1 MSTNKRLNKVFKSA
15 SAKEISFDDSSK
27 FIFFSDCHRGDNS
40 WADDFAHNQNLFF
53 HALNY
58 YYDKG
63 FTYIEIGDGDEL
75 WENKKFETIREAHSH
90 IFWLMSEFNKENRLY
105 LIWGNHDIKRKDIK
119 RKAIKKKALRNKNVG
134 KKRYSYY
141 NERKGEYEPLF
152 KDIEVNEYEGLI
164 LKHSGTGNKIFLVHG
179 HQGDLIN
186 DRFWW
191 LGNIFV
197 RYLWKYLQLC
207 GVKDPTSPAKN
218 FKKQRKVEK
227 KLKKWVE
234 DNDQM
239 LIAGHTHRSIF
250 PERGEPS
257 YFNDGSCVHPR
268 CITGIEIQNSKIALI
283 KWWVRPKADGVL
295 YVTRKILVSPKK
307 LESFFKVN

>member
-1 MSTNKRLNKVFKSA
+1 MSTNKRLTKVFK

-75 WENKKFETIREAHSH
+75 WENKRFADIREAHSH
-90 IFWLMSEFNKENRLY
+90 IFWKMSEFHKENRLY
-105 LIWGNHDIKRKDIK
+105 LIWGNHDIRRKDRK
-119 RKAIKKKALRNKNVG
+119 RKALKNKNVE
-134 KKRYSYY
+134 KKRYRYY
-141 NERKGEYEPLF
+141 DDRKGGYEPLF
-152 KDIEVNEYEGLI
+152 KDIDVHEYEGLI

-186 DRFWW
+186 DRLWW
-191 LGNIFV
+191 VGRFFIRHHWNF
-197 RYLWKYLQLC
+197 LQLL
-207 GVKDPTSPAKN
+207 GFRDPTSPAKN
-218 FKKQRKVEK
+218 FKKRKNRVKVEK
-227 KLKKWVE
+227 KLIKWVKK
-234 DNDQM
+234 NNNQM

-250 PERGEPS
+250 PDEGETP
-257 YFNDGSCVHPR
+257 YFNDGCCVHPR
-268 CITGIEIQNSKIALI
+268 CITGIEIQNGEIMLI
-283 KWWVRPKADGVL
+283 KWWVKPKDNGALYGAL
-295 YVTRKILVSPKK
+295 YVTREK
-307 LESFFKVN
+307 LEGPRKLQSFF

>member
-75 WENKKFETIREAHSH
+75 WENKRFAVIREAHSH
-90 IFWLMSEFNKENRLY
+90 IFWRMSKFHEENRLY
-105 LIWGNHDIKRKDIK
+105 LIWGNHDIRRKELK
-119 RKAIKKKALRNKNVG
+119 RKALKNVE
-134 KKRYSYY
+134 KKRYRYY
-141 NERKGEYEPLF
+141 NEREGEYEPLF
-152 KDIEVNEYEGLI
+152 KDIEVNEHEGLI

-179 HQGDLIN
+179 HQGDLLN
-186 DRFWW
+186 AHLWW
-191 LGNIFV
+191 LSRFV
-197 RYLWKYLQLC
+197 VNKFWKLLQRC
-207 GVKDPTSPAKN
+207 GIKDPTSPAKN
-218 FKKQRKVEK
+218 FKKRGKVEK
-227 KLKKWVE
+227 KLIKWVKK
-234 DNDQM
+234 NHQM

-250 PERGEPS
+250 PDEGEPP

-268 CITGIEIQNSKIALI
+268 CITGIEIQNGEIALI
-283 KWWVRPKADGVL
+283 KWWFKPKDDGAL